1 MAADVDVDQVSSFIE
16 IAAPL
21 DGDLPRLQKA
31 LGHAS
36 SLTSGAGLSSLL
48 LLP

>member
-1 MAADVDVDQVSSFIE
+1 MAADVDVDQVSFIE

-48 LLP
+48 LFP